1 MKRTLTI
8 VVILL
13 ALFALPAL
21 ALSDPTPILSAR
33 GLTTVSDE
41 DGDLGVERVPY
52 TYVALVV
59 ADSGFSGIYWFDGHH
74 THMACDPADVS
85 SAHPDPR
92 NLVSTFVNACDAC
105 PDAEMYI
112 FTTSDAAYVYSQ
124 RTEYVNYF
132 ISHHKGHDVYPAPD
146 LDHFLVA
153 VMGA

>member
-1 MKRTLTI
+1 MKRLFAI
-8 VVILL
+8 VV
-13 ALFALPAL
+13 LFALCALPAF
-21 ALSDPTPILSAR
+21 ALSDPTPILTAR

-85 SAHPDPR
+85 IAHPDPR
-92 NLVSTFVNACDAC
+92 NLVSTFVRACDAC
-105 PDAEMYI
+105 PDAEMFI
-112 FTTSDAAYVYSQ
+112 FTTTDAAYVYSQ

-132 ISHHKGHDVYPAPD
+132 ISHHKGRDVYPAPD